1 MNINDI
7 KNIITTD
14 TRYNFLNDNEHL
26 NDNIVLL
33 GMGGSIAYGTNTPNS
48 DIDIRGIA
56 VNSSN
61 EILLGKDFEQV
72 VDVVT
77 DTTIYSFTKM
87 IQLLSNANPNTIEIL
102 GLKPEHY
109 LKVTEIGQK
118 ILDNKEIFL
127 SKEVVNSFGGYA
139 HSQLRRLDNKS
150 ARSLNQTEHE
160 KHVLNSVNNVTYSFA
175 SRYNA
180 YDNNIKLYVDKSN
193 TNELDSEIYADI
205 NLKHYPLR
213 DYLGMWS
220 EMTNVIRDYDKVSK
234 RNKQAVEHNKLSKH
248 AMHLLRLFM
257 MCIDILD
264 KHEIITYR
272 EDEHD
277 LLMSIR
283 NNDFIDENNQPTE
296 EFNKLVDEYQK
307 RMEEAVK
314 RTTLPDKPDYKK
326 INELIISVNKQ
337 IVLGA

>member
-118 ILDNKEIFL
+118 LLDNKEIFL

-180 YDNNIKLYVDKSN
+180 YNNNIKLYVDKSN

-220 EMTNVIRDYDKVSK
+220 EMSNVIRDYDKVSK
-234 RNKQAVEHNKLSKH
+234 RNKNAVEHNKISKH
-248 AMHLLRLFM
+248 MMHLLRLYM

>member
-118 ILDNKEIFL
+118 LLDNREIFL

-220 EMTNVIRDYDKVSK
+220 EMSNVIRDYDKVSK
-234 RNKQAVEHNKLSKH
+234 RNKNAVEHNKISKH
-248 AMHLLRLFM
+248 MMHLLRLYM

-283 NNDFIDENNQPTE
+283 NNDFINENNQPTE

>member
-118 ILDNKEIFL
+118 LLDNKEIFL

-220 EMTNVIRDYDKVSK
+220 EMSNVIRDYDKVSK
-234 RNKQAVEHNKLSKH
+234 RNKNAVEHNKISKH
-248 AMHLLRLFM
+248 MMHLLRLYM

-283 NNDFIDENNQPTE
+283 NNDFIDENNHPTE

>member
-118 ILDNKEIFL
+118 LLDNREIFL

-220 EMTNVIRDYDKVSK
+220 EMSNVIRDYDKVSK
-234 RNKQAVEHNKLSKH
+234 RNKNAVEHNKISKH
-248 AMHLLRLFM
+248 MMHLLRLYM

>member
-127 SKEVVNSFGGYA
+127 SKEVINSFGGYA

-220 EMTNVIRDYDKVSK
+220 EMSNVIRDYDKVSK
-234 RNKQAVEHNKLSKH
+234 RNKNAVEHNKISKH
-248 AMHLLRLFM
+248 MMHLLRLYM

>member
-220 EMTNVIRDYDKVSK
+220 EMSNVIRDYDKVSK
-234 RNKQAVEHNKLSKH
+234 RNKNAVEHNKISKH
-248 AMHLLRLFM
+248 MMHLLRLYM